1 MAMEHQR
8 TSKRRSAVKA
18 MLASIIAAGAGL
30 FGAAPA
36 RAAGGTTSKG
46 IKRLTAVKGSQ
57 QQEPPLYSGSVI
69 HNGLVYIS
77 GQGYHE
83 EGDITTHTN
92 QVLDQLEEELTRA
105 ESSMDRVL
113 KVNVYLHDLNDYRA
127 MNEAYRGRFGNN
139 PPVRTTVACSGGI
152 PGNSLVEIDCIAA
165 VNDA

>member
-1 MAMEHQR
+1 MEHQQ
-8 TSKRRSAVKA
+8 TSQRRSVVKA
-18 MLASIIAAGAGL
+18 MFASVVAAGAGL
-30 FGAAPA
+30 FGAAQA
-36 RAAGGTTSKG
+36 TRAGGGATFNG
-46 IKRLTAVKGSQ
+46 IKRLMPVNGSQ
-57 QQEPPLYSGSVI
+57 QQESPLFSGSVV
-69 HNGLVYIS
+69 HNGLVYIA
-77 GQGYHE
+77 GKGYHE

-105 ESSMDRVL
+105 GSSMGRVL

-139 PPVRTTVACSGGI
+139 PPVRTTVACAGGI